1 MNKRA
6 LKAIKNEVFLLLA
19 NMRVLASEDG
29 EGWEFQDRELGE
41 MYRQLLRMCTMLD
54 RKIKEGGARDADQ
67 GRDEG

>member
-19 NMRVLASEDG
+19 NMRVLASE
-29 EGWEFQDRELGE
+29 GWEFQDRELGE
-41 MYRQLLRMCTMLD
+41 MYLQLLRMGTMLD
-54 RKIKEGGARDADQ
+54 RKIKEGSARDADQ